1 MLVGDGVISDVYE
14 KAKSDG
20 GKLEFYVTETT
31 WRNEATSEPIVTTKF
46 TLAINCKPG
55 ADEPKPLAS

>member
-14 KAKSDG
+14 KERSDG

-31 WRNEATSEPIVTTKF
+31 WKDDETGEPVVTAKF
-46 TLAINCKPG
+46 TLTIVCKPG
-55 ADEPKPLAS
+55 ADEPKPLSS

>member
-1 MLVGDGVISDVYE
+1 MLIGEGVISDVYE

-31 WRNEATSEPIVTTKF
+31 WSNERTSAPVVTTRF

-55 ADEPKPLAS
+55 AEAPKPLAS